1 MRAVGLRLNLLVTSK
16 TVIGDPVEL
25 HGERI
30 RELTDVGG
38 GRERA

>member
-1 MRAVGLRLNLLVTSK
+1 MRAVGLGFNLLVTSK

-25 HGERI
+25 HSEKFR
-30 RELTDVGG
+30 RSTDDGT